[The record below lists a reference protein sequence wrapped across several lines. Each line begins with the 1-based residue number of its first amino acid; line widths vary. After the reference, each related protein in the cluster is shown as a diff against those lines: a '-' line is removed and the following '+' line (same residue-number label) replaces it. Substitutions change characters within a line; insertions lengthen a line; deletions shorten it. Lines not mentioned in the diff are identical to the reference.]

1 MKRTVAWIGSLIA
14 TGVLSSWL
22 TTYVSSHQVASTSP
36 TTVPSSLLKS
46 QDFQRFVT
54 AYQDIRQNAI
64 WPNSTHQLM
73 VGALNG
79 MVATLHDQFSTY
91 MSKQSYNQLT
101 QMLGGSF
108 TGIGI
113 ALDVNQSGQ
122 YIILQVFAGTPAQQA
137 GLQANDQIVAVNG
150 KPVAGENSTVVAGEI
165 RGPAGSSVTLTVKQ
179 NGTLKTVKVKRAVI
193 NTPTVFTEMLPNHVG
208 YMNITEFGYHTGHQ
222 VVDAYKQLVQAG
234 AKGILLDLRGNPGG
248 DVQQCQIASGAFV
261 PPGPLV
267 TLDYKNRAYDQTLD
281 SPGPGTKL
289 PVVVL
294 VNGNTASAA
303 EILSAAIQQR
313 HVGILVGTKTYGK
326 GIVQELMQLPGGAY
340 LKLTVAKYLTPNGD
354 YIEHKGLMPNVVV
367 SEPANV
373 QPSST
378 LGKDPQLDRGYQLL
392 LQKMRTAP

>member
-1 MKRTVAWIGSLIA
+1 MKRTVAWVGSLVA
-14 TGVLSSWL
+14 TAVLSSWL
-22 TTYVSSHQVASTSP
+22 TTYVSSHQAVATP
-36 TTVPSSLLKS
+36 TGVPASLVKN
-46 QDFQRFVT
+46 QDFQRFVAT
-54 AYQDIRQNAI
+54 YQDIRQNTI
-64 WPNSTHQLM
+64 WPNSPHQLL
-73 VGALNG
+73 VGAING
-79 MVATLHDQFSTY
+79 MVGTLHDQFSTY
-91 MSKQSYNQLT
+91 MSQRSYKQLT

-113 ALDVNQSGQ
+113 ALNLNRSGQ
-122 YIILQVFAGTPAQQA
+122 YIILQVFAGTPAQRA
-137 GLQANDQIVAVNG
+137 GLKADEQIVAVNG
-150 KPVAGENSTVVAGEI
+150 KPVAGESSTVVAGEI

-179 NGTLKTVKVKRAVI
+179 NGTVKTVKVKRAVI
-193 NTPTVFTEMLPNHVG
+193 NTPTVFTEMLPHHVG
-208 YMNITEFGYHTGHQ
+208 YMNITEFGYHTGRQ
-222 VVDAYKQLVQAG
+222 VVSAYQQLVKAG

-267 TLDYKNRAYDQTLD
+267 TLEYKNPAYNQTLD

-326 GIVQELMQLPGGAY
+326 GIVQELMPLPGGAY

-367 SEPANV
+367 AEPAHV
-373 QPSST
+373 QPSSS
-378 LGKDPQLDRGYQLL
+378 LGQDPQLDRGYQLL
-392 LQKMRTAP
+392 LQKMQAAP